1 MWSRIWHFSNLKT
14 YFGWNTGNFDLEKT
28 QKVVPLRYRLAVPP
42 PSTSRTLPEPCTTTL
57 LHAIPGTKP
66 TSPKLVCWMNEKVFL
81 TRQITSFHFYLF
93 EQFWNEG
100 HKTNLRIW
108 YRRKAMRGHVSV
120 RKKSHE
126 ILLKNRVWASFEQK
140 NEVSKFQTLNIAV
153 IENSKFKTR
162 KFQPKT
168 TKR

>member
-1 MWSRIWHFSNLKT
+1 
-14 YFGWNTGNFDLEKT
+14 
-28 QKVVPLRYRLAVPP
+28 
-42 PSTSRTLPEPCTTTL
+42 
-57 LHAIPGTKP
+57 
-66 TSPKLVCWMNEKVFL
+66 
-81 TRQITSFHFYLF
+81 
-93 EQFWNEG
+93 
-100 HKTNLRIW
+100 
-108 YRRKAMRGHVSV
+108 MRGHVSV

-153 IENSKFKTR
+153 IKNSKFKTR